1 MRPFRE
7 EIKEYAG
14 QRYGKGANRPAAPA
28 RSGRYGFP
36 GSADCLA
43 HSPDKRADRPLQDAR
58 QRPPFAARVAEDGEP
73 ASQDTRLPQAKE
85 QREISRADR
94 ATWPAQVNPRRPLD
108 PDGRFVLHKW
118 PGASPSQPAH
128 PPGSAPGLTDRENH
142 AADPH
147 QKDIHLRRA
156 L

>member
-28 RSGRYGFP
+28 RSRRYGFA

-58 QRPPFAARVAEDGEP
+58 QGSSFAARIAEDGEP

-94 ATWPAQVNPRRPLD
+94 ATWPAKVTPTTPM
-108 PDGRFVLHKW
+108 
-118 PGASPSQPAH
+118 GARWAF
-128 PPGSAPGLTDRENH
+128 
-142 AADPH
+142 
-147 QKDIHLRRA
+147 
-156 L
+156 